1 MAEIHI
7 MANNLCSSLPWVLF
21 FVFMI
26 DAALGVRKDSSSCD
40 GPSGSGSL
48 ALAQAPTSTD
58 KGTCKSRVEIYGYEC
73 EEHHVATKDGY
84 ILSIQRIP
92 NGRSATT
99 QRARKKPVLL
109 QHGVFMDG
117 ITWLLNSPHES
128 LGYILADKGYDVWI
142 SNSRGT
148 KYSLQHATLSPE
160 DPAYWEWSWDELV
173 AFDLPATFEYV
184 YRHTGHQ
191 KLHYVGH
198 SLGTLM
204 ALASFC
210 EHHLLHMVRS
220 AALISPI
227 AYMNQVRS
235 PIARGVAEAFTA
247 EIYYRLGIYEFNP
260 LGEAARKLLSEICR
274 IPDVNCYDI
283 ITSFTGENCCLD
295 TSSIEIFLRHEP
307 QPTATKNI
315 IHLSQMIRRGTITKY
330 DYGNS
335 YENKKH
341 YGQVVPPAY
350 NLSSVPNDLPLFLT
364 YGGRD
369 YLSVVGDVKHLLQ
382 RLKLHDK
389 TKLKVEYLPNYAHA
403 DFVMAVNASQ
413 LVYDPLIA
421 FFKLH

>member
-1 MAEIHI
+1 M
-7 MANNLCSSLPWVLF
+7 
-21 FVFMI
+21 
-26 DAALGVRKDSSSCD
+26 
-40 GPSGSGSL
+40 
-48 ALAQAPTSTD
+48 AQAPTSTD
-58 KGTCKSRVEIYGYEC
+58 EGTCKSRVEIYGYEC
-73 EEHHVATKDGY
+73 EEHHVTTKDGY

-99 QRARKKPVLL
+99 PRARKTPVLL

-117 ITWLLNSPHES
+117 ISWLLNSPHES

-148 KYSLQHATLSPE
+148 RYSLQHTTLSPK
-160 DPAYWEWSWDELV
+160 DPAYWAWSWDELV
-173 AFDLPATFEYV
+173 AFDLAATFEHV

-204 ALASFC
+204 GLASFC
-210 EHHLLHMVRS
+210 EHHLLHM
-220 AALISPI
+220 
-227 AYMNQVRS
+227 
-235 PIARGVAEAFTA
+235 T
-247 EIYYRLGIYEFNP
+247 YYWLGIYEFNP
-260 LGEAARKLLSEICR
+260 LGEAEHKLLSEICR
-274 IPDVNCYDI
+274 QPGVNCHDI
-283 ITSFTGENCCLD
+283 ITSFTV
-295 TSSIEIFLRHEP
+295 
-307 QPTATKNI
+307 
-315 IHLSQMIRRGTITKY
+315 IRRGTITKY

-350 NLSSVPNDLPLFLT
+350 NMSSVPNDLPLFLT

-369 YLSVVGDVKHLLQ
+369 YLSVVGDVKHLLR

-389 TKLKVEYLPNYAHA
+389 TKLAVGYLPHYAHA
-403 DFVMAVNASQ
+403 DFVMAVNANQ